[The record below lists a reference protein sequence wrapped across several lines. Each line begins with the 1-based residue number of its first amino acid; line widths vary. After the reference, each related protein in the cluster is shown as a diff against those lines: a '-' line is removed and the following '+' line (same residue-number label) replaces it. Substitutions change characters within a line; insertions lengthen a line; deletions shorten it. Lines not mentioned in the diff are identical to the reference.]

1 MYRNVFCIS
10 RRFPATVTTMVM
22 ILLVFGSLLAASH
35 RSRMSQTPSQAI
47 SQPNHSRTAGN
58 LVVVATNVRD
68 KTIRFGDELVVLITL
83 QNQGTKPIRI
93 PLNALTLKNE
103 KWIQGS
109 GWGSGLGE
117 SPLVRTGV
125 DAQDEFTLQPGE
137 SAALTASSIELGSHS
152 MGSMKAEFTIESED
166 EDLRRELGKPE
177 RFTVSYYVA
186 PSRLMTSAWA
196 AKTAEEQS
204 QLQPQIR
211 ELLLHASRP
220 EESPGFYVLENL
232 RHLGCHTLSL
242 LESAMR
248 DSDAIV
254 RAQAVRALLTVQA
267 GAELNSFLSRL
278 DTENEGRTWAASVER
293 CEENRDLEDRERVR
307 LALIGLG
314 DKDARVRTAA
324 ISVLT
329 SRAAVE
335 ANLRRSLATNPR
347 GRESMDQR
355 TKQMYDSIGLVDPAL
370 PLIKK
375 MAADADPSVRAEAQK
390 FLSNFASQQGVARDV
405 VASLGDSD
413 ASVRTQ
419 ALLALK
425 SSHDPPP
432 MSTIEKAFASTKGE
446 VALGLI
452 ELIYEREDS
461 EMATSLTPG
470 FQERSAAERLMILT
484 AIAGHTNDAAL
495 KLVGLGLKDGD
506 TVVQRAALMRL
517 LGFSSEKSLPLIKT
531 NSASFS
537 PDLRQLAI
545 TVQKELES
553 HIIFPSLG
561 RSDSSLPERTFP
573 SIEGTGPTVSPDG
586 KWVAYV
592 ETGWGRPG
600 GSGGMGRSNLLSITH
615 VVRGDGT
622 SDRVVSDMF
631 LAGWMSDSRRL
642 ASARDGFAAIVN
654 LNGKPVLEFGDRLDK
669 PDIGAGIGSEVWP
682 TGDMRHQFGVRQP
695 HSKTFQ
701 NDRDREA
708 MFSFDYGEDAAFSP
722 DGKWFGPRR
731 VNNQWQFVDPDG
743 NKREVKAPDRETLWG
758 SQAVWSPDGT
768 RVVVVPVQP
777 SGSFGRDKVIEPAK
791 AFVIDVSGPTI
802 AAVIDVDQVWS
813 MGGWNYRKGRWNP
826 WSRDGKRLALI
837 RNGQAWISD
846 PDGGNATQVTFD
858 ASNKIFPTFSP
869 DGTKIAYITWQFD
882 NREHYMRLGPTDIWV
897 IDIKTGLAV
906 RVTRADSGRI
916 EGLDWLDNGTIIF
929 DRLGPDDRHSMLRTV
944 LLR

>member
-1 MYRNVFCIS
+1 MCRRVFCVS
-10 RRFPATVTTMVM
+10 RVLPTTTAAAIMS
-22 ILLVFGSLLAASH
+22 LVFGLSFLATP
-35 RSRMSQTPSQAI
+35 RSRMAQTS
-47 SQPNHSRTAGN
+47 SVTSRASNSAAGN
-58 LVVVATNVRD
+58 LVVLGTDVRD
-68 KTIRFGDELVVLITL
+68 KMIRFGDELVVLLTL

-93 PLNALTLKNE
+93 PPNALVLNNE

-125 DAQDEFTLQPGE
+125 DAQEEFTLQPGE

-152 MGSMKAEFTIESED
+152 MGSMKAEFVIETED
-166 EDLRRELGKPE
+166 EDLRRELGKSE

-186 PSRLMTSAWA
+186 PSALMTSAWA
-196 AKTAEEQS
+196 AKTADEQK

-211 ELLLHASRP
+211 ELLLLASRP
-220 EESPGFYVLENL
+220 EESPGFYVSESL

-248 DSDAIV
+248 DSDPIV
-254 RAQAVRALLTVQA
+254 RAQAVRALLEVGA
-267 GAELNSFLSRL
+267 GAEELNSFLSQL
-278 DTENEGRTWAASVER
+278 STENEGRTWAASVER
-293 CEENRDLEDRERVR
+293 CQENRDLEERESVR

-314 DKDARVRTAA
+314 DKDARVRIAA

-329 SRAAVE
+329 IRAAIE
-335 ANLRRSLATNPR
+335 ANLRRWLATNPR
-347 GRESMDQR
+347 GRESMDAQ

-375 MAADADPSVRAEAQK
+375 LAADADPGVRAEAQK
-390 FLSNFASQQGVARDV
+390 FLSNFASQQEVARDV

-419 ALLALK
+419 ALLALMN
-425 SSHDPPP
+425 SHDAPP

-461 EMATSLTPG
+461 EMATRLTPG

-484 AIAGHTNDAAL
+484 AIAGHTDDAAL
-495 KLVGLGLKDGD
+495 KLVGVGLKDAG
-506 TVVQRAALMRL
+506 TIVQRAALMRL
-517 LGFSSEKSLPLIKT
+517 LAFPTQKAMPLIKT
-531 NSASFS
+531 NLASFS
-537 PDLRQLAI
+537 PDVRQMAI
-545 TVQKELES
+545 AVQKELES
-553 HIIFPSLG
+553 RAMFPSLARG
-561 RSDSSLPERTFP
+561 DSSLRESTFP
-573 SIEGTGPTVSPDG
+573 SNEGTGPMVSPDG
-586 KWVAYV
+586 QWVAYV

-615 VVRGDGT
+615 VVHSDGT

-631 LAGWMSDSRRL
+631 LVGWTSDGGRV

-654 LNGKPVLEFGDRLDK
+654 MNGSPVVEFGHRLDK
-669 PDIGAGIGSEVWP
+669 ADTGAGIGNEVWP
-682 TGDMRHQFGVRQP
+682 TGEMRHQFGIRMP
-695 HSKTFQ
+695 HSKTFH
-701 NDRDREA
+701 NDRSREA
-708 MFSFDYGEDAAFSP
+708 MFTFDYGEDAAFSP

-731 VNNQWQFVDPDG
+731 VDNQWQFVDPDG
-743 NKREVKAPDRETLWG
+743 NKREMKAPDRETLWG

-791 AFVIDVSGPTI
+791 AFVIDVSEPTI
-802 AAVIDVDQVWS
+802 AAAIDVDQVWS

-826 WSRDGKRLALI
+826 WSKDGRRLAFI

-846 PDGGNATQVTFD
+846 PDGGNTKQVTFD
-858 ASNKIFPTFSP
+858 ASKKVFPTFSP

-882 NREHYMRLGPTDIWV
+882 NREHYTRLGPTDIWV
-897 IDIKTGLAV
+897 VDIKTGLAA
-906 RVTRADSGRI
+906 RVTRADSGHI

-944 LLR
+944 SLR

>member
-1 MYRNVFCIS
+1 MHRNVFCIS
-10 RRFPATVTTMVM
+10 RGFPAAATVMVM

-35 RSRMSQTPSQAI
+35 RSRMTQTPSQAI

-58 LVVVATNVRD
+58 LVVLGTDVRD

-93 PLNALTLKNE
+93 PLTALTLKNE

-109 GWGSGLGE
+109 AGGSGLGE

-125 DAQDEFTLQPGE
+125 DAQEEFTLQPGE
-137 SAALTASSIELGSHS
+137 SAVLTASSTELGSHS
-152 MGSMKAEFTIESED
+152 MGSMKAEFVIETED
-166 EDLRRELGKPE
+166 EDLRREIGKPE

-196 AKTAEEQS
+196 AKTAEAQK

-211 ELLLHASRP
+211 ELLLLSSKP
-220 EESPGFYVLENL
+220 EESPGFYVLESL

-242 LESAMR
+242 LEYAMR
-248 DSDAIV
+248 DSDPIV
-254 RAQAVRALLTVQA
+254 RAQAVRALLMVGA
-267 GAELNSFLSRL
+267 GAEELNSFLSRL
-278 DTENEGRTWAASVER
+278 NTENEGRTWAASVER
-293 CEENRDLEDRERVR
+293 CEENRDLEEREPVR

-314 DKDARVRTAA
+314 DEDARVRTAA

-329 SRAAVE
+329 NRAAVE

-347 GRESMDQR
+347 GRESMDPR

-375 MAADADPSVRAEAQK
+375 MAADADPIVRAEAQK

-425 SSHDPPP
+425 TSHDPPP

-461 EMATSLTPG
+461 EMATRLIPG

-484 AIAGHTNDAAL
+484 AIAGHTDDAAL
-495 KLVGLGLKDGD
+495 KLVGLGLKGGD

-531 NSASFS
+531 NSESFS
-537 PDLRQLAI
+537 PDLRQVTIA
-545 TVQKELES
+545 VQKELES
-553 HIIFPSLG
+553 HVLFPPLARG
-561 RSDSSLPERTFP
+561 DSSLRESTFP

-600 GSGGMGRSNLLSITH
+600 GSGGTGRSNLLSITH
-615 VVRGDGT
+615 VVRSDGT

-631 LAGWMSDSRRL
+631 LVGWMSDGRRV

-654 LNGKPVLEFGDRLDK
+654 LNGKPVVEFGHRLDK
-669 PDIGAGIGSEVWP
+669 ADTGAGIGNEVWP
-682 TGDMRHQFGVRQP
+682 TGEMRHQFGVRMP
-695 HSKTFQ
+695 HSKTFHS
-701 NDRDREA
+701 DRDREA
-708 MFSFDYGEDAAFSP
+708 MLRFDYGEDAAFSP

-731 VNNQWQFVDPDG
+731 VDNQWQFVDPDG
-743 NKREVKAPDRETLWG
+743 NKREMKAPDSETLCG

-802 AAVIDVDQVWS
+802 AAVIDVDRVLEHGWLELPQGPLEPLVQRRKATGPHSKRSS
-813 MGGWNYRKGRWNP
+813 MDFG
-826 WSRDGKRLALI
+826 S
-837 RNGQAWISD
+837 
-846 PDGGNATQVTFD
+846 
-858 ASNKIFPTFSP
+858 
-869 DGTKIAYITWQFD
+869 
-882 NREHYMRLGPTDIWV
+882 
-897 IDIKTGLAV
+897 
-906 RVTRADSGRI
+906 
-916 EGLDWLDNGTIIF
+916 
-929 DRLGPDDRHSMLRTV
+929 
-944 LLR
+944 

>member
-1 MYRNVFCIS
+1 MCRREFPVS
-10 RRFPATVTTMVM
+10 RVLPTATAAAIMMT
-22 ILLVFGSLLAASH
+22 LLFGLSFVAMP
-35 RSRMSQTPSQAI
+35 RSRMAQTSSATSQTNNSA
-47 SQPNHSRTAGN
+47 TGGN
-58 LVVVATNVRD
+58 LVVLGTDVRD
-68 KTIRFGDELVVLITL
+68 KTIRFGDELVVLVTL
-83 QNQGTKPIRI
+83 QNQGTKPIKI
-93 PLNALTLKNE
+93 PPNVLTLNNE

-109 GWGSGLGE
+109 GSGSGLGE

-125 DAQDEFTLQPGE
+125 DAKEEFTLQPGE

-152 MGSMKAEFTIESED
+152 MGSMKAEFVIETED
-166 EDLRRELGKPE
+166 EALRRELGKPE

-196 AKTAEEQS
+196 AKTAEERKR
-204 QLQPQIR
+204 LQPQIR
-211 ELLLHASRP
+211 ELLLLASKP
-220 EESPGFYVLENL
+220 EESPGFYVFENL
-232 RHLGCHTLSL
+232 RHLGCHTMSL

-248 DSDAIV
+248 DSDPIV
-254 RAQAVRALLTVQA
+254 RAQAVRALLTVRA
-267 GAELNSFLSRL
+267 GAEELNSFLSRL

-293 CEENRDLEDRERVR
+293 CEENRDLEEREPVR
-307 LALIGLG
+307 LALIELG

-324 ISVLT
+324 ISVLAN
-329 SRAAVE
+329 RAAVE
-335 ANLRRSLATNPR
+335 SNLRRSLATNPR
-347 GRESMDQR
+347 GRESMDPR
-355 TKQMYDSIGLVDPAL
+355 TKQMYDLIGLVDPAL

-432 MSTIEKAFASTKGE
+432 MSSIEKAFASTKGE

-461 EMATSLTPG
+461 EMATRLTPG
-470 FQERSAAERLMILT
+470 FQERSAAERLKILT
-484 AIAGHTNDAAL
+484 AIAGHTDEAAL
-495 KLVGLGLKDGD
+495 NLVGLGLKDSD
-506 TVVQRAALMRL
+506 AIVQRVALLRL
-517 LGFSSEKSLPLIKT
+517 LAFPSEKSIPLIKT

-537 PDLRQLAI
+537 PDLRQVTNA
-545 TVQKELES
+545 VQKELES
-553 HIIFPSLG
+553 HAIFPSLPRG
-561 RSDSSLPERTFP
+561 DSSLRESAFP

-586 KWVAYV
+586 QWVAYV
-592 ETGWGRPG
+592 ETGWGRPR

-615 VVRGDGT
+615 VVRNDGT

-631 LAGWMSDSRRL
+631 LVGWISDSRRV

-669 PDIGAGIGSEVWP
+669 PDSGAGIGSGVWP
-682 TGDMRHQFGVRQP
+682 AGDMRHQFGVRMP

-701 NDRDREA
+701 TGKDREA
-708 MFSFDYGEDAAFSP
+708 IFSFDYGEDAAFAP
-722 DGKWFGPRR
+722 DGRWFGPRR
-731 VNNQWQFVDPDG
+731 VDNQWQFVDPDG
-743 NKREVKAPDRETLWG
+743 NKREMKAPDRETLWG
-758 SQAVWSPDGT
+758 SQAVWSPDGAH
-768 RVVVVPVQP
+768 VIVVPVVP
-777 SGSFGRDKVIEPAK
+777 SGSFGTDKVVEPAK
-791 AFVIDVSGPTI
+791 AILLDVSGPTI
-802 AAVIDVDQVWS
+802 AAVIDVDQVWG

-826 WSRDGKRLALI
+826 WSRNGKRLAFI

-846 PDGGNATQVTFD
+846 PDGGNATQATFD
-858 ASNKIFPTFSP
+858 AFNKVFPTFSP

-882 NREHYMRLGPTDIWV
+882 NREHYTRLGPTDIWV
-897 IDIKTGLAV
+897 VDIKTGLAI

-916 EGLDWLDNGTIIF
+916 EGLDWLDDGTLIY
-929 DRLGPDDRHSMLRTV
+929 DRVGPDERHSTLRTAS
-944 LLR
+944 LR

>member
-1 MYRNVFCIS
+1 MYRRVFSIS
-10 RRFPATVTTMVM
+10 RVFPTATAATIMT
-22 ILLVFGSLLAASH
+22 LVFGLSYVATS
-35 RSRMSQTPSQAI
+35 RSRMAQTSSVTSQTSNSA
-47 SQPNHSRTAGN
+47 TGGN
-58 LVVVATNVRD
+58 LAVLGTDVRD

-93 PLNALTLKNE
+93 PLNALMLKNE

-117 SPLVRTGV
+117 SPLGRTGV
-125 DAQDEFTLQPGE
+125 DAQEEFTLQPGE

-152 MGSMKAEFTIESED
+152 MGSMKAEFTIETENED
-166 EDLRRELGKPE
+166 IRREIGKPE

-196 AKTAEEQS
+196 AKTAEEQKR
-204 QLQPQIR
+204 LQPQIR
-211 ELLLHASRP
+211 ELLRLASKP
-220 EESPGFYVLENL
+220 EESPGFYVLESL
-232 RHLGCHTLSL
+232 RHLGCHTMSL
-242 LESAMR
+242 LESAMQ

-254 RAQAVRALLTVQA
+254 RAQAVRALLTVRA
-267 GAELNSFLSRL
+267 GAEELNSFLSEL
-278 DTENEGRTWAASVER
+278 NEESEGRTWAASVER
-293 CEENRDLEDRERVR
+293 CEENRDLEEREPVR

-329 SRAAVE
+329 NRAAVE

-347 GRESMDQR
+347 GRESMDPQ
-355 TKQMYDSIGLVDPAL
+355 TKQMYDSIGLVDPVL

-390 FLSNFASQQGVARDV
+390 FLSNFASQQGVAGDV

-432 MSTIEKAFASTKGE
+432 MSMIEKAFASTKGE

-461 EMATSLTPG
+461 EMATRLTPG

-484 AIAGHTNDAAL
+484 AIAGHTDDGAL

-506 TVVQRAALMRL
+506 PVVQRAALMRL

-531 NSASFS
+531 KSASFS
-537 PDLRQLAI
+537 PDLRQVTIAI
-545 TVQKELES
+545 QKELGS
-553 HIIFPSLG
+553 HVIFPFLARG
-561 RSDSSLPERTFP
+561 DSSLRESTFP

-586 KWVAYV
+586 QWVAYV
-592 ETGWGRPG
+592 ETGWGNPG

-615 VVRGDGT
+615 VVRSDGT

-631 LAGWMSDSRRL
+631 LVGWMSDSRRV

-669 PDIGAGIGSEVWP
+669 PDSGGGIGGEVWP
-682 TGDMRHQFGVRQP
+682 TGDMRHQFGVRMP

-701 NDRDREA
+701 NDRHREA

-722 DGKWFGPRR
+722 DGKCFGPRR
-731 VNNQWQFVDPDG
+731 VDNQWQFVDPDG
-743 NKREVKAPDRETLWG
+743 NKREMKAPDRETLWG

-791 AFVIDVSGPTI
+791 AFVIDVSGPTTG
-802 AAVIDVDQVWS
+802 AVMDVDQVWG

-897 IDIKTGLAV
+897 IDIKTGLAA